1 MTKVTKKTK
10 VQKVQEVKVKKENV
24 KQPTELFTDKEK
36 ATLDGFFE
44 KLKNSV
50 VETAKELNLATE
62 KPQDYYV
69 AYAYKDGNGDTR
81 FASQAMTTNLNLYA
95 KHGYGLT
102 MLADRFKAEHPHA
115 KGDVVILNIVK
126 LEN

>member
-1 MTKVTKKTK
+1 MKKVTKKTK
-10 VQKVQEVKVKKENV
+10 VQDVKVKKENV
-24 KQPTELFTDKEK
+24 KQPTPLITDKEK

-69 AYAYKDGNGDTR
+69 AYAYKDEDGDTH

-102 MLADRFKAEHPHA
+102 MLADRFKAEHPQA
-115 KGDVVILNIVK
+115 KGDVIILNIVK